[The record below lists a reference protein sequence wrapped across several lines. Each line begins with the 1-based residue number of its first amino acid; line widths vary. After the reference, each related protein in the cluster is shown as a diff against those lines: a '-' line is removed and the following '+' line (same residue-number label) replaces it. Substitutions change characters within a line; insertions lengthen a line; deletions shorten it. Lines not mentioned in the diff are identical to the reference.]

1 MTGTIGFL
9 SFFLSY
15 FSHSFL
21 NTMASTA
28 TTDCMV
34 CIEKFNKSTRK
45 PVVCPYCTTSI
56 CRTCVQ
62 TILLQENTAKCIMPE
77 CKKGWSDE
85 FLSES
90 FTKVWIDTTYKAH
103 RSKVLLDQ
111 EKARLPDT
119 QEQAARYING
129 WAIME
134 PIYARMRA
142 LREQRSNLP
151 LYTQLREMTKDKAT
165 EERRKIAK
173 TKEYQDLLKLI
184 SKEEKNIVEE
194 ISKIYDNTVL
204 REPEWYVR
212 TYGQPR
218 QEYGVAL
225 KKAVEKKWTFVGK
238 CPKAEC
244 MGFVD
249 LEYICGLCKVEVC
262 KECMEPKTAVQ
273 ATHACNP
280 DTVLNVKAMR
290 KEAKPCPK
298 CAAMISKIDGCD
310 QMWCTQCHTAFSWRT
325 GEEETLVHN
334 PHFYEWMRRTG
345 QQMAPGAVRVGAAG
359 AAGAPL
365 ALAPAPN
372 PACGF
377 QQVWTR
383 FANSVAAAYPEN
395 CPEELNA
402 IQQASGHIERHSLAI
417 VRDKIRQNESV
428 WYGGEGHEE
437 QKRRLRVQ
445 WLAKQVTEE
454 KWTSELHRMD
464 RERERTYA
472 LRDIYDMYIQA
483 VMTIMEQFTMDT
495 TASDTAAATAE
506 ATAAAIQQ
514 YTELSTY
521 VNEALRK
528 YKSRFSTSAH
538 MIPPLPTATATT

>member
-1 MTGTIGFL
+1 
-9 SFFLSY
+9 
-15 FSHSFL
+15 
-21 NTMASTA
+21 
-28 TTDCMV
+28 MV

-62 TILLQENTAKCIMPE
+62 TTLLQENSPKCIMPE

-90 FTKVWIDTTYKAH
+90 FTKAWIDTTYKAH

-119 QEQAARYING
+119 QEDAARYINAK
-129 WAIME
+129 AIAE
-134 PIYARMRA
+134 PRAARMRA
-142 LREQRSNLP
+142 LREQLDNLP
-151 LYTQLREMTKDKAT
+151 LHKQLTDMLEGKDNKEQQRIRKSAEYKALWKLVKK
-165 EERRKIAK
+165 EGESIAQEIEQIR
-173 TKEYQDLLKLI
+173 TDNVVE
-184 SKEEKNIVEE
+184 NINFS
-194 ISKIYDNTVL
+194 IN
-204 REPEWYVR
+204 
-212 TYGQPR
+212 TYGLDWVYRNGGGP
-218 QEYGVAL
+218 A
-225 KKAVEKKWTFVGK
+225 KKVEKKWTFVGK

-249 LEYICGLCKVEVC
+249 LEYTCGLCKVEVC
-262 KECMEPKTAVQ
+262 KECMEPKTA
-273 ATHACNP
+273 THECNP

-345 QQMAPGAVRVGAAG
+345 QQMAPGSVRVGAA
-359 AAGAPL
+359 A
-365 ALAPAPN
+365 ALAPVAPN

-377 QQVWTR
+377 QQVWAR
-383 FANSVAAAYPEN
+383 FANSVAAAYPQN

-402 IQQASGHIERHSLAI
+402 IQQASGHIERHSLSI
-417 VRDKIRQNESV
+417 VREKIRNNENV
-428 WYGGEGHEE
+428 HGYEGHEE
-437 QKRRLRVQ
+437 KKREFRVQ
-445 WLAKQVTEE
+445 WLVKELTEE
-454 KWTSELHRMD
+454 VWISELHKID
-464 RERERTYA
+464 RERKRTHA

-495 TASDTAAATAE
+495 TSATTASAVTAAT
-506 ATAAAIQQ
+506 TAAIQQ
-514 YTELSTY
+514 YTELFTY

-528 YKSRFSTSAH
+528 YKSRFSTSAY
-538 MIPPLPTATATT
+538 MIPPLTAVTAKTAA

>member
-1 MTGTIGFL
+1 
-9 SFFLSY
+9 
-15 FSHSFL
+15 
-21 NTMASTA
+21 
-28 TTDCMV
+28 MV

-62 TILLQENTAKCIMPE
+62 TTLLQENLPKCIMPD

-119 QEQAARYING
+119 QEDAARYING

-134 PIYARMRA
+134 PVYARVRT
-142 LREQRSNLP
+142 LQEQRNNLP
-151 LYTQLREMTKDKAT
+151 LNTQLGEMIKDKT
-165 EERRKIAK
+165 DKEIRNIVK
-173 TKEYQDLLKLI
+173 TKEYKDLYKQVNEEGEDI
-184 SKEEKNIVEE
+184 TKEIRKTWDDVG
-194 ISKIYDNTVL
+194 
-204 REPEWYVR
+204 REPDWYVT
-212 TYGQPR
+212 TYGLPWR
-218 QEYGVAL
+218 GDMNNGV

-249 LEYICGLCKVEVC
+249 LEYTCGLCKVEVC
-262 KECMEPKTAVQ
+262 KECMEPKA
-273 ATHACNP
+273 ATHAAHACNP

-345 QQMAPGAVRVGAAG
+345 QQMAPGAVRVGGGAGGAG
-359 AAGAPL
+359 A

-377 QQVWTR
+377 PAVWTR
-383 FANSVAAAYPEN
+383 FAQSVAAAYPQN

-402 IQQASGHIERHSLAI
+402 IQQVSGHIERSSLAI
-417 VRDKIRQNESV
+417 VREKIRQNEAINF
-428 WYGGEGHEE
+428 YIGHEE
-437 QKRRLRVQ
+437 KKRMLRVQ
-445 WLAKQVTEE
+445 WLAKKITEE
-454 KWTSELHRMD
+454 KWMNELCCMD
-464 RERERTYA
+464 RERKRTHA
-472 LRDIYDMYIQA
+472 LRDIYEMYIQA
-483 VMTIMEQFTMDT
+483 VMGIMEQFNMDT
-495 TASDTAAATAE
+495 TASATAATAAATAV
-506 ATAAAIQQ
+506 IQQ
-514 YTELSTY
+514 YTELTTY

-528 YKSRFSTSAH
+528 YKSRFSTSAY
-538 MIPPLPTATATT
+538 MIPPLPTASSSA